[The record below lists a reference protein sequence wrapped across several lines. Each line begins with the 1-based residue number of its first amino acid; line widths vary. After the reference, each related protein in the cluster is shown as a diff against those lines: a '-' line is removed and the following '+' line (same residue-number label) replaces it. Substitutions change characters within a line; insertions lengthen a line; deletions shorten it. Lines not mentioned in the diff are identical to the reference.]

1 MGKIVFRRRHCEGS
15 TLALALFFR
24 RFVVHFSALLV
35 AVVLAACGGSATEPA
50 PTSVA
55 LVRQLVTIAPT
66 TTPDEAQRLAA
77 QQTAQAQ
84 VTPSAMPTH
93 TPTPYV
99 GVFLGEVEA
108 ERPIMD
114 LAQFDVIPTRS
125 AAAMLPLLCEI
136 PVGEGFGT
144 SWTTE
149 SRVFNGLGCPIQEDY
164 GFVGTVQVFERGV
177 MYFRPDTNELWA
189 IVPGPSFGVGQY
201 WYIDQPVPVTTEG
214 LVPPSGRFVPEGVM
228 GGIWATHLE
237 MRSTM
242 GYGITPPQ
250 DIDVSLQR
258 FEGGTL
264 FRDRTV
270 GQVFALLVN
279 GNAFGPY

>member
-1 MGKIVFRRRHCEGS
+1 MTNGVFQRHHDEVS
-15 TLALALFFR
+15 IPFLAFVALAL
-24 RFVVHFSALLV
+24 LLT
-35 AVVLAACGGSATEPA
+35 ACATPAEPS
-50 PTSVA
+50 PTAVA
-55 LVRQLVTIAPT
+55 LVRQLATIGPT
-66 TTPDEAQRLAA
+66 STPDDAQRLAA

-84 VTPSAMPTH
+84 VSPTPAPSA

-99 GVFLGEVEA
+99 GVFLGEVQA
-108 ERPIMD
+108 DQPIMD

-125 AAAMLPLLCEI
+125 AAALLPLLCEI
-136 PVGEGFGT
+136 PVGADFGT

-149 SRVFNGLGCPIQEDY
+149 SRVFNSLSCPIQEDY
-164 GFVGTVQVFERGV
+164 GFTGTVQVFERGV

-201 WYIDQPVPVTTEG
+201 WYIDQPVLISTEG
-214 LVPPSGRFVPEGVM
+214 LVPPAGRFVPEGVM
-228 GGIWATHLE
+228 GGIWASHAEL
-237 MRSTM
+237 RSTM

-250 DIDVSLQR
+250 DIDVRLQR

-264 FRDRTV
+264 FMDRTV

>member
-1 MGKIVFRRRHCEGS
+1 MFRNS
-15 TLALALFFR
+15 
-24 RFVVHFSALLV
+24 LL
-35 AVVLAACGGSATEPA
+35 AVVLALLLTACAPSAEPS
-50 PTSVA
+50 PTAVA
-55 LVRQLVTIAPT
+55 RVRQLATIAPT
-66 TTPDEAQRLAA
+66 ATPDDAQRLAA

-84 VTPSAMPTH
+84 ATPSPAPSA

-108 ERPIMD
+108 DRPIVD
-114 LAQFDVIPTRS
+114 LTQLDTMPTRS

-136 PVGEGFGT
+136 PIGDEFGT
-144 SWTTE
+144 AWATE
-149 SRVFNGLGCPIQEDY
+149 SRVFNGLGCPIQEHY

-177 MYFRPDTNELWA
+177 IYLRPDTVELWA

-201 WYIDQPVPVTTEG
+201 WYIDQPVSVSTEG

-228 GGIWATHLE
+228 GGIWASNSE
-237 MRSTM
+237 IRSTM

-250 DIDVSLQR
+250 DIDVTLQR

-264 FRDRTV
+264 FMDRTV